1 MLFDLLG
8 QQMFSGNA
16 QLFFFRVA
24 GHFDDLQTVQQRPGN
39 GVHGVGGGDEHDLA
53 QVEGQLHVVVAES
66 EILLRVQHFQQRGG
80 GVAPEIAAHFVDL
93 VKQEHRVHGARLL
106 DTGDDPT
113 GDRAYIGAP
122 VAANLGLV
130 PHAAQRHLHKFAP
143 HGLRHRPDDGGFTHA
158 GRADEAQDRALHVLL
173 HAQHGQIL
181 DDALLHLFQSVVILI
196 QNAPGPLQ
204 IQIIRG
210 GLAPGQ
216 VEDPLHVGA
225 ADADLRRAGSH
236 VGQAFQLFFSLL
248 PGFIVQGRFFQLLAK
263 LLHIGAVLVAQLS
276 LNGLDLL
283 PQVIILLVAL
293 DLLLDA
299 GLHLL
304 FHVSQLRLPQ
314 QDAAECLQP
323 VPGLELFQ
331 NGLTVFQ
338 TGQHVGGDHVRQ
350 LVGLLHF
357 QHRVQ
362 RLLGHPHTGLA
373 VLFKVLLRR
382 AHQRLHFGAVLQA
395 GVHRGANVRHHAG
408 FFLGHLQQ
416 NGPLQALH
424 QHPDA
429 VARQVQRLLDH
440 SNGAYP
446 AKIVPGR
453 VVILRILL
461 GDQKNF
467 LVAGHRFFQ
476 RGYALGSA
484 YVKMQHHM
492 GEYHHSPKGQ
502 HRHTDGS
509 RPARRFHIPSLHPPA
524 PSAGVCFKQN
534 SLAAVSGRRPMII
547 PAHSLKCKGY
557 IWNPDFIIA
566 FLGGFWYISII
577 QRNDPSI
584 RCTSCHEKEGGTKLM
599 KKKCLALFLIVL
611 MLLSAVP
618 AMAEGA
624 NPAAW
629 LKTDEQRASVA
640 TLTDVNDGKLYTMDY
655 TADYQLD
662 ALLEANVTDVEGMVR
677 FLQKTLLAG
686 GTASVGAVD
695 AGCSAFTAQSEEG
708 KFLYGR
714 NFDYKMDM
722 TAVLVRTAP
731 ENGYR
736 SIGLANVGWI
746 GYTAGTLN
754 DGITDLS
761 MAAFFPYLLMDG
773 MNEKGLA
780 MSVLKL
786 RGDPTLQDTGKN
798 KISTTVALR
807 LVLDRAATVDEALK
821 LLDEYDMQSSM
832 PEANFHFLLADASG
846 KAVVL
851 EYLPNGQRMVY
862 DQNYVTNFYLTEN
875 VPYAPVRGKDRY
887 DLIEQTLIFKKGV
900 MSEAEVMA
908 LLAVIG
914 QPETEEATSMT
925 QWSVVYNLTDLT
937 GRVAVVREYDNVFRF
952 SLDGMIQP

>member
-1 MLFDLLG
+1 
-8 QQMFSGNA
+8 
-16 QLFFFRVA
+16 
-24 GHFDDLQTVQQRPGN
+24 
-39 GVHGVGGGDEHDLA
+39 
-53 QVEGQLHVVVAES
+53 
-66 EILLRVQHFQQRGG
+66 
-80 GVAPEIAAHFVDL
+80 
-93 VKQEHRVHGARLL
+93 
-106 DTGDDPT
+106 
-113 GDRAYIGAP
+113 
-122 VAANLGLV
+122 
-130 PHAAQRHLHKFAP
+130 
-143 HGLRHRPDDGGFTHA
+143 
-158 GRADEAQDRALHVLL
+158 
-173 HAQHGQIL
+173 
-181 DDALLHLFQSVVILI
+181 
-196 QNAPGPLQ
+196 
-204 IQIIRG
+204 
-210 GLAPGQ
+210 
-216 VEDPLHVGA
+216 
-225 ADADLRRAGSH
+225 
-236 VGQAFQLFFSLL
+236 
-248 PGFIVQGRFFQLLAK
+248 
-263 LLHIGAVLVAQLS
+263 
-276 LNGLDLL
+276 
-283 PQVIILLVAL
+283 
-293 DLLLDA
+293 
-299 GLHLL
+299 
-304 FHVSQLRLPQ
+304 
-314 QDAAECLQP
+314 
-323 VPGLELFQ
+323 
-331 NGLTVFQ
+331 
-338 TGQHVGGDHVRQ
+338 
-350 LVGLLHF
+350 
-357 QHRVQ
+357 
-362 RLLGHPHTGLA
+362 
-373 VLFKVLLRR
+373 
-382 AHQRLHFGAVLQA
+382 
-395 GVHRGANVRHHAG
+395 
-408 FFLGHLQQ
+408 
-416 NGPLQALH
+416 
-424 QHPDA
+424 
-429 VARQVQRLLDH
+429 
-440 SNGAYP
+440 
-446 AKIVPGR
+446 
-453 VVILRILL
+453 
-461 GDQKNF
+461 
-467 LVAGHRFFQ
+467 
-476 RGYALGSA
+476 
-484 YVKMQHHM
+484 
-492 GEYHHSPKGQ
+492 
-502 HRHTDGS
+502 
-509 RPARRFHIPSLHPPA
+509 
-524 PSAGVCFKQN
+524 
-534 SLAAVSGRRPMII
+534 
-547 PAHSLKCKGY
+547 
-557 IWNPDFIIA
+557 
-566 FLGGFWYISII
+566 
-577 QRNDPSI
+577 
-584 RCTSCHEKEGGTKLM
+584 M

-686 GTASVGAVD
+686 GTASVSAMD

-731 ENGYR
+731 KNGYR

-746 GYTAGTLN
+746 GYIAGTLN
-754 DGITDLS
+754 DGTTDLS

-807 LVLDRAATVDEALK
+807 LVLDRAATVDEALA

-887 DLIEQTLIFKKGV
+887 DLIEQALIFKKGV

>member
-1 MLFDLLG
+1 M
-8 QQMFSGNA
+8 
-16 QLFFFRVA
+16 
-24 GHFDDLQTVQQRPGN
+24 
-39 GVHGVGGGDEHDLA
+39 
-53 QVEGQLHVVVAES
+53 
-66 EILLRVQHFQQRGG
+66 
-80 GVAPEIAAHFVDL
+80 
-93 VKQEHRVHGARLL
+93 
-106 DTGDDPT
+106 
-113 GDRAYIGAP
+113 
-122 VAANLGLV
+122 
-130 PHAAQRHLHKFAP
+130 
-143 HGLRHRPDDGGFTHA
+143 
-158 GRADEAQDRALHVLL
+158 
-173 HAQHGQIL
+173 
-181 DDALLHLFQSVVILI
+181 
-196 QNAPGPLQ
+196 
-204 IQIIRG
+204 
-210 GLAPGQ
+210 
-216 VEDPLHVGA
+216 
-225 ADADLRRAGSH
+225 
-236 VGQAFQLFFSLL
+236 
-248 PGFIVQGRFFQLLAK
+248 
-263 LLHIGAVLVAQLS
+263 
-276 LNGLDLL
+276 
-283 PQVIILLVAL
+283 
-293 DLLLDA
+293 
-299 GLHLL
+299 
-304 FHVSQLRLPQ
+304 
-314 QDAAECLQP
+314 
-323 VPGLELFQ
+323 
-331 NGLTVFQ
+331 
-338 TGQHVGGDHVRQ
+338 
-350 LVGLLHF
+350 
-357 QHRVQ
+357 
-362 RLLGHPHTGLA
+362 
-373 VLFKVLLRR
+373 
-382 AHQRLHFGAVLQA
+382 
-395 GVHRGANVRHHAG
+395 
-408 FFLGHLQQ
+408 
-416 NGPLQALH
+416 
-424 QHPDA
+424 
-429 VARQVQRLLDH
+429 
-440 SNGAYP
+440 
-446 AKIVPGR
+446 
-453 VVILRILL
+453 
-461 GDQKNF
+461 
-467 LVAGHRFFQ
+467 
-476 RGYALGSA
+476 
-484 YVKMQHHM
+484 
-492 GEYHHSPKGQ
+492 
-502 HRHTDGS
+502 
-509 RPARRFHIPSLHPPA
+509 
-524 PSAGVCFKQN
+524 
-534 SLAAVSGRRPMII
+534 
-547 PAHSLKCKGY
+547 
-557 IWNPDFIIA
+557 
-566 FLGGFWYISII
+566 
-577 QRNDPSI
+577 
-584 RCTSCHEKEGGTKLM
+584 SCHEKEGGTKLM

-686 GTASVGAVD
+686 GTASVGVVD
-695 AGCSAFTAQSEEG
+695 AGCSAFTASSEEG
-708 KFLYGR
+708 QILYGR

-754 DGITDLS
+754 DGTTDLS

-807 LVLDRAATVDEALK
+807 LVLDRAATVDEALA

>member
-1 MLFDLLG
+1 M
-8 QQMFSGNA
+8 
-16 QLFFFRVA
+16 
-24 GHFDDLQTVQQRPGN
+24 
-39 GVHGVGGGDEHDLA
+39 
-53 QVEGQLHVVVAES
+53 
-66 EILLRVQHFQQRGG
+66 
-80 GVAPEIAAHFVDL
+80 
-93 VKQEHRVHGARLL
+93 
-106 DTGDDPT
+106 
-113 GDRAYIGAP
+113 
-122 VAANLGLV
+122 
-130 PHAAQRHLHKFAP
+130 
-143 HGLRHRPDDGGFTHA
+143 
-158 GRADEAQDRALHVLL
+158 
-173 HAQHGQIL
+173 
-181 DDALLHLFQSVVILI
+181 
-196 QNAPGPLQ
+196 
-204 IQIIRG
+204 
-210 GLAPGQ
+210 
-216 VEDPLHVGA
+216 
-225 ADADLRRAGSH
+225 
-236 VGQAFQLFFSLL
+236 
-248 PGFIVQGRFFQLLAK
+248 
-263 LLHIGAVLVAQLS
+263 
-276 LNGLDLL
+276 
-283 PQVIILLVAL
+283 
-293 DLLLDA
+293 
-299 GLHLL
+299 
-304 FHVSQLRLPQ
+304 
-314 QDAAECLQP
+314 
-323 VPGLELFQ
+323 
-331 NGLTVFQ
+331 
-338 TGQHVGGDHVRQ
+338 
-350 LVGLLHF
+350 
-357 QHRVQ
+357 
-362 RLLGHPHTGLA
+362 
-373 VLFKVLLRR
+373 
-382 AHQRLHFGAVLQA
+382 
-395 GVHRGANVRHHAG
+395 
-408 FFLGHLQQ
+408 
-416 NGPLQALH
+416 
-424 QHPDA
+424 
-429 VARQVQRLLDH
+429 
-440 SNGAYP
+440 
-446 AKIVPGR
+446 
-453 VVILRILL
+453 
-461 GDQKNF
+461 
-467 LVAGHRFFQ
+467 
-476 RGYALGSA
+476 
-484 YVKMQHHM
+484 
-492 GEYHHSPKGQ
+492 
-502 HRHTDGS
+502 
-509 RPARRFHIPSLHPPA
+509 
-524 PSAGVCFKQN
+524 
-534 SLAAVSGRRPMII
+534 
-547 PAHSLKCKGY
+547 
-557 IWNPDFIIA
+557 
-566 FLGGFWYISII
+566 
-577 QRNDPSI
+577 
-584 RCTSCHEKEGGTKLM
+584 SCHEKEGGTKLM

-686 GTASVGAVD
+686 GIASLGAVD
-695 AGCSAFTAQSEEG
+695 AGCSAFTASSEEG
-708 KFLYGR
+708 QILYGR

-754 DGITDLS
+754 DGTTDLS

-807 LVLDRAATVDEALK
+807 LVLDRAATVDEALA

>member
-1 MLFDLLG
+1 
-8 QQMFSGNA
+8 
-16 QLFFFRVA
+16 
-24 GHFDDLQTVQQRPGN
+24 
-39 GVHGVGGGDEHDLA
+39 
-53 QVEGQLHVVVAES
+53 
-66 EILLRVQHFQQRGG
+66 
-80 GVAPEIAAHFVDL
+80 
-93 VKQEHRVHGARLL
+93 
-106 DTGDDPT
+106 
-113 GDRAYIGAP
+113 
-122 VAANLGLV
+122 
-130 PHAAQRHLHKFAP
+130 
-143 HGLRHRPDDGGFTHA
+143 
-158 GRADEAQDRALHVLL
+158 
-173 HAQHGQIL
+173 
-181 DDALLHLFQSVVILI
+181 
-196 QNAPGPLQ
+196 
-204 IQIIRG
+204 
-210 GLAPGQ
+210 
-216 VEDPLHVGA
+216 
-225 ADADLRRAGSH
+225 
-236 VGQAFQLFFSLL
+236 
-248 PGFIVQGRFFQLLAK
+248 
-263 LLHIGAVLVAQLS
+263 
-276 LNGLDLL
+276 
-283 PQVIILLVAL
+283 
-293 DLLLDA
+293 
-299 GLHLL
+299 
-304 FHVSQLRLPQ
+304 
-314 QDAAECLQP
+314 
-323 VPGLELFQ
+323 
-331 NGLTVFQ
+331 
-338 TGQHVGGDHVRQ
+338 
-350 LVGLLHF
+350 
-357 QHRVQ
+357 
-362 RLLGHPHTGLA
+362 
-373 VLFKVLLRR
+373 
-382 AHQRLHFGAVLQA
+382 
-395 GVHRGANVRHHAG
+395 
-408 FFLGHLQQ
+408 
-416 NGPLQALH
+416 
-424 QHPDA
+424 
-429 VARQVQRLLDH
+429 
-440 SNGAYP
+440 
-446 AKIVPGR
+446 
-453 VVILRILL
+453 
-461 GDQKNF
+461 
-467 LVAGHRFFQ
+467 
-476 RGYALGSA
+476 
-484 YVKMQHHM
+484 
-492 GEYHHSPKGQ
+492 
-502 HRHTDGS
+502 
-509 RPARRFHIPSLHPPA
+509 
-524 PSAGVCFKQN
+524 
-534 SLAAVSGRRPMII
+534 
-547 PAHSLKCKGY
+547 
-557 IWNPDFIIA
+557 
-566 FLGGFWYISII
+566 
-577 QRNDPSI
+577 
-584 RCTSCHEKEGGTKLM
+584 M

-618 AMAEGA
+618 TMAEGA

-686 GTASVGAVD
+686 GIASLGAVD
-695 AGCSAFTAQSEEG
+695 AGCSAFTASSEEG
-708 KFLYGR
+708 QILYGR

-754 DGITDLS
+754 DGTTDLS

-807 LVLDRAATVDEALK
+807 LVLDRAATVDEALA